1 MAGKIQ
7 RQKLAKGGHRG
18 RHGLLGLAAPRATS
32 RAVARKS
39 IDRNR
44 GADYAK
50 FERLRADVEALEKE
64 EASGW
69 AGTKNAAEAKAKAKE
84 LKNLRAKL
92 TLKERKHG
100 GGGGVGKK

>member
-18 RHGLLGLAAPRATS
+18 RHGLLGLAAPRARS
-32 RAVARKS
+32 RAVSRKI

-44 GADYAK
+44 DADYAK
-50 FERLRADVEALEKE
+50 CARLRAEVEALEKE
-64 EASGW
+64 EANGW
-69 AGTKNAAEAKAKAKE
+69 AGTSNAAEEKAKAKT

-100 GGGGVGKK
+100 AGVGKK